1 MGKQITFIN
10 ARLIDPRVEMEK
22 SGTLTINNGLIE
34 KKDEGIKGKVIDCK
48 GMCLAPGIVDIG
60 VKVCEPGEKHKESFR
75 SASSAAAAGGVTSLV
90 TRPDTKPSIDN
101 PELLEF
107 FKNRGKEAS
116 KVRIFPTASLTKRNN
131 GKKMTE
137 IGFLHEGGAVAFTDG
152 FNSIPNTKIFHQ
164 ILKYASD
171 FNTLIIGHP
180 QDYFL
185 TKNTKVTRFI
195 EKPKEAKAKQIIS
208 KKGYWNSG
216 MFYLRKDSI
225 INNFKKYQPNIYR
238 NCNKAVTKA
247 KYKSNVYY
255 LNKQAFTKATA
266 KSFDYAILEKTKDIN
281 AIKLDIPWSDLGS
294 WKEICK
300 MYGRNKRHYFKKK
313 NVFHRPWGSYVNLFN
328 GKEFLIKE
336 LYVKPKGILSLQ
348 KHHHRAEHWVVT
360 HGKPK
365 ITLNKKYFTMKP
377 DETIFI
383 PLGAIHRIENPYKKP
398 VKIIEAQVGSI
409 LKETD
414 IVRYQDIYGR
424 IK

>member
-1 MGKQITFIN
+1 MKIRPIILCGGAGTRLWPDQKKNLPKQFVDFGGWTLIQKTLERIKTPIFDFPVISTNLKYLKKIRYFLKKNKIN
-10 ARLIDPRVEMEK
+10 KYKIVLEPKKKNTAPAVLSSALIKDIPLNQPLVYFVAD
-22 SGTLTINNGLIE
+22 NLIE
-34 KKDEGIKGKVIDCK
+34 KPQA
-48 GMCLAPGIVDIG
+48 LNRSIVKNKANLNNQNIFIFG
-60 VKVCEPGEKHKESFR
+60 FKPKNP
-75 SASSAAAAGGVTSLV
+75 TS
-90 TRPDTKPSIDN
+90 
-101 PELLEF
+101 EY
-107 FKNRGKEAS
+107 G
-116 KVRIFPTASLTKRNN
+116 
-131 GKKMTE
+131 
-137 IGFLHEGGAVAFTDG
+137 
-152 FNSIPNTKIFHQ
+152 
-164 ILKYASD
+164 
-171 FNTLIIGHP
+171 
-180 QDYFL
+180 YFL
-185 TKNTKVTRFI
+185 TKKIKKNINKVTKFI
-195 EKPKEAKAKQIIS
+195 EKPNINKAKQII
-208 KKGYWNSG
+208 KKNGYWNAG

-300 MYGRNKRHYFKKK
+300 MYGRNKRQYFKKK

-414 IVRYQDIYGR
+414 IVRYQDVYGR
-424 IK
+424 VK